1 MNPLINYRGGK
12 KLEIKYFKHYI
23 PTEYN
28 RYIEPFVGGGAVYFH
43 LEPLGG
49 AIINDVNKHLIDYYK
64 GIVTDGSRVIE
75 ELKELKSI
83 IGNMKDVDRERKLF
97 NELRDCYNGL
107 KDSKYHKS
115 TLYHFLNKLSH
126 GSKFSVNSLGHY
138 NNSYNCRPKLPVT
151 VTEKHIELLKN
162 TQICNT
168 DYKEIMNMATKDDF
182 IFLDPP
188 YDCAYTC
195 YGNKGNPFKEQEHVE
210 LCGMFKQSK
219 AKVLMILNATD
230 FTRRLYGGYIVDEYS
245 KRYEAGK
252 VDKTKSPPAKHLIIK
267 NY

>member
-1 MNPLINYRGGK
+1 M
-12 KLEIKYFKHYI
+12 
-23 PTEYN
+23 
-28 RYIEPFVGGGAVYFH
+28 
-43 LEPLGG
+43 
-49 AIINDVNKHLIDYYK
+49 
-64 GIVTDGSRVIE
+64 IE
-75 ELKELKSI
+75 ELKELKST
-83 IGNMKDVDRERKLF
+83 IGNIKDVDRERKLF

-126 GSKFSVNSLGHY
+126 GSRFSVNSQGHY
-138 NNSYNCRPKLPVT
+138 NNSYVGRPNLSVT
-151 VTEKHIELLKN
+151 VTEKHVELLKS
-162 TQICNT
+162 TQIYNT
-168 DYKEIMNMATKDDF
+168 DYKEIMNMATEDDF

-219 AKVLMILNATD
+219 AKILMILNATD
-230 FTRRLYGGYIVDEYS
+230 FTRRLYNEYIVDEYS
-245 KRYEAGK
+245 KRYAMHAT
-252 VDKTKSPPAKHLIIK
+252 DKPNSSPAKHLIIK